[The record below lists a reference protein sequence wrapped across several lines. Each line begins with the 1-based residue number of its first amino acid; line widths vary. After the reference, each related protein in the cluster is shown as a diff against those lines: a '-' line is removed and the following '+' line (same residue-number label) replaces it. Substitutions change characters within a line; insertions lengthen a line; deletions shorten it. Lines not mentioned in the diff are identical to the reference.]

1 MTVLMNYFSLEGLLN
16 TLRLCFIKNNIII
29 IIMISLSNPYQDDD
43 VNPTIITIIILRI
56 TIPIPRISTGNP
68 SCPTHGF
75 SFKPNSTS
83 FDQFSMQKM
92 KFNKRFDVTLSF
104 DYISNIIHSQ
114 IILKIE
120 DCSLLLILIPISFS
134 SLASS
139 LFWFQ
144 FLIVSLCIH
153 HEGFTHLPTDIIPFG
168 IQLLICYYSFNFGSL
183 KSFLSLV
190 QVWGCVIFPLYPKIT
205 VLYYFN
211 YYGIFTN
218 EVQLQVD

>member
-1 MTVLMNYFSLEGLLN
+1 MEF
-16 TLRLCFIKNNIII
+16 
-29 IIMISLSNPYQDDD
+29 
-43 VNPTIITIIILRI
+43 
-56 TIPIPRISTGNP
+56 
-68 SCPTHGF
+68 H
-75 SFKPNSTS
+75 
-83 FDQFSMQKM
+83 
-92 KFNKRFDVTLSF
+92 KRFDVTLYF

-114 IILKIE
+114 IILKIG
-120 DCSLLLILIPISFS
+120 DCSLLLILIQISFS

-168 IQLLICYYSFNFGSL
+168 IQLLICNYSFNFGSL

-211 YYGIFTN
+211 YYGIFTD

>member
-43 VNPTIITIIILRI
+43 NPTIITIIILQI

-83 FDQFSMQKM
+83 FDRFSMQKM
-92 KFNKRFDVTLSF
+92 KFNKRFDITLSF
-104 DYISNIIHSQ
+104 DSISNIVHSQ
-114 IILKIE
+114 IILKIG
-120 DCSLLLILIPISFS
+120 DYNLLLIFIQISFS

-144 FLIVSLCIH
+144 LLILSLYIH
-153 HEGFTHLPTDIIPFG
+153 HESFTQLSIDIVSFG
-168 IQLLICYYSFNFGSL
+168 IQILICNYSFNFGSL
-183 KSFLSLV
+183 KSF
-190 QVWGCVIFPLYPKIT
+190 
-205 VLYYFN
+205 
-211 YYGIFTN
+211 
-218 EVQLQVD
+218 

>member
-1 MTVLMNYFSLEGLLN
+1 M
-16 TLRLCFIKNNIII
+16 
-29 IIMISLSNPYQDDD
+29 D
-43 VNPTIITIIILRI
+43 
-56 TIPIPRISTGNP
+56 
-68 SCPTHGF
+68 
-75 SFKPNSTS
+75 
-83 FDQFSMQKM
+83 
-92 KFNKRFDVTLSF
+92 FNKRFDVILYF
-104 DYISNIIHSQ
+104 DYVSNIILSQ
-114 IILKIE
+114 IILKIG
-120 DCSLLLILIPISFS
+120 DCSLLLIFIQISFS

-205 VLYYFN
+205 VLYYFILFH
-211 YYGIFTN
+211 YYGIFTD